1 MQLTCSPIAFA
12 TLMRASALALALA
25 TMALASPSALLI
37 CSVLKAS
44 EVKICAL
51 FLPSA
56 TLISDSLIP
65 VGRKL
70 E

>member
-1 MQLTCSPIAFA
+1 MACATCI
-12 TLMRASALALALA
+12 RASALAFALA

-37 CSVLKAS
+37 CSVLMAS
-44 EVKICAL
+44 EFKIWAL

-65 VGRKL
+65 V
-70 E
+70 